1 MVGSIPRRDLVT
13 EISDILPKKH
23 NTVRFAKN
31 ILYDSI
37 FLSFPQ
43 NRSSRYSDSSQ
54 VIIKYDHNDNL
65 LAFAKAKKLPRIF
78 ENRGRKMLYKT
89 GFIEIYIR
97 IYSTGRS
104 YVNPVDSILQ
114 TALRVYTGVSE
125 SGLPPS

>member
-1 MVGSIPRRDLVT
+1 MTTEISTLPTTTQMVPNGPKWSQMDVVGSIPRRDLVT

-78 ENRGRKMLYKT
+78 ENRGRK
-89 GFIEIYIR
+89 
-97 IYSTGRS
+97 
-104 YVNPVDSILQ
+104 NALQ
-114 TALRVYTGVSE
+114 NRVYRDIHPD
-125 SGLPPS
+125 L